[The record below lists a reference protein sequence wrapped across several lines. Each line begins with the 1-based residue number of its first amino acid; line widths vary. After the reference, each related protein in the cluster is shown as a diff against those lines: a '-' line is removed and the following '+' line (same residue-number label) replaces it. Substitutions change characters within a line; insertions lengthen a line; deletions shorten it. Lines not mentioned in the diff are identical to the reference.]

1 MIKLIA
7 LDIDGTLLTSQ
18 RTISPDTLKALR
30 AASAAGVRIV
40 LATGRAFRSLQDVME
55 KLGCADYAV
64 TSSGG
69 GVFDAEGNMLFA
81 AKFPPEHV

>member
-30 AASAAGVRIV
+30 AASNRGMFALHSRQ
-40 LATGRAFRSLQDVME
+40 TG
-55 KLGCADYAV
+55 
-64 TSSGG
+64 
-69 GVFDAEGNMLFA
+69 
-81 AKFPPEHV
+81 